1 MRFRKVAVLRG
12 PNIWANS
19 PVIEAWVELGP
30 LKDTASN
37 AVPGLNDR
45 LKSWLPTMIEHECS
59 EGHRGGFF
67 VRLDEGTYPA
77 HILEHV
83 TLELQCLAGTPVG
96 YGRARVTSEE
106 GVYRVV
112 FKYQEE
118 AVGLACLEAARE
130 LILAALEDRPF
141 DVAAEVQR
149 LRDLAREE
157 RPGLSTGALIAAA
170 RGRNIPYRRLGSE
183 CLIQLGHGA
192 LQRRISATETDR
204 TGAIATSIAG
214 DKELTRQLLLAV
226 GVPVPD
232 GRPVVGADD
241 AWDAAEE
248 LGLPVVIKPRGS
260 DYGRNVSLGLKTRAE
275 VVEAYEAA
283 AVEKNGVLVERHM
296 PGDSFRLLVVG
307 DRVVAA
313 SRRHPTHVVGDGR
326 STVAELVARANEDPR
341 RGDDFTAPLRK
352 IPLDVFALQSLVE
365 HGYSPESVPPARS
378 HVRLRRKVNH
388 VYGATDV
395 DVTDGVH
402 PEVSARAV
410 EAVRVIGLDVAGID
424 VIAGDIGRP
433 LEETGGVVLEV
444 NPSPG
449 LRMHLEPAEGAP
461 RPVAEAIIDTL
472 FPLEEDGRIPIVAV
486 TGVNGKTTTTRL
498 IAHVV
503 RGAGKTV
510 GMTCT
515 DGIYI
520 GDRRIKV
527 GDCSGP
533 RSARAILL
541 NPKVEA
547 AVFECARGGIL
558 REGLGFDRCKVAVVM
573 NIGEGDH
580 LGMAEMHT
588 AEDLIKVKRVP
599 VDVVLPDG
607 YAVLKADDPLVARM
621 AEFCK
626 GKVIF
631 FARDP
636 SDPVLSAHLGAGGR
650 AASVRDG
657 AIVLAVGPC
666 EEVLARLDDVPLTC
680 GGRVAFQ
687 VENALAAAAACWG
700 LGLPIEAIRAGLA
713 TFESDPDRT
722 PGRFNVLTANGATV
736 IVDFGHNPS
745 AMQVLV
751 ESLSAFPDG
760 RRTVVLSA
768 DGDRGDPAI
777 TRQARILAD
786 AFDEVILY
794 EEAARMRG
802 RAEGEIFDLLRL
814 GLDEGSRA
822 TKVREVHG
830 EEAAIASALDALQ
843 PGDVLLILLDAVET
857 SLPFIRDRLARKS
870 VAMTG
875 TLTVTSTT

>member
-1 MRFRKVAVLRG
+1 MRFRKVAILRG

-37 AVPGLNDR
+37 AVPGFNDR

-83 TLELQCLAGTPVG
+83 TLELQNLAGTPVG

-118 AVGLACLEAARE
+118 AVGVACLEAARE

-141 DVAAEVQR
+141 DVPAEVQR
-149 LRDLAREE
+149 LRDLVRDEH
-157 RPGLSTGALIAAA
+157 PGPSTGALIAAA
-170 RGRNIPYRRLGSE
+170 KGRNIPCRRLGSG

-204 TGAIATSIAG
+204 TGAIASSIAR
-214 DKELTRQLLLAV
+214 DKELSRQLLGAV

-241 AWDAAEE
+241 AWAAAEE

-260 DYGRNVSLGLKTRAE
+260 DHVLKVALGLETRDE
-275 VVEAYEAA
+275 VVAAYEAA
-283 AVEKNGVLVERHM
+283 AVGQDGVLVERQV
-296 PGDSFRLLVVG
+296 PGESFRLLVVG
-307 DRVVAA
+307 DRVVGA
-313 SRRHPTHVVGDGR
+313 SRREPTHVLGDGR
-326 STVAELVARANEDPR
+326 PSVAKSAAGTNGPAR
-341 RGDDFTAPLRK
+341 RGDNSTTPLR
-352 IPLDVFALQSLVE
+352 
-365 HGYSPESVPPARS
+365 R
-378 HVRLRRKVNH
+378 
-388 VYGATDV
+388 
-395 DVTDGVH
+395 VH
-402 PEVSARAV
+402 LEVAARAV
-410 EAVRVIGLDVAGID
+410 EAVRVVGLEVAGVD
-424 VIAGDIGRP
+424 VITVDIGRP
-433 LEETGGVVLEV
+433 LEETGGVILGVD
-444 NPSPG
+444 PSPD
-449 LRMHLEPAEGAP
+449 LRMHLEPGEGP
-461 RPVAEAIIDTL
+461 SRPVAEAILDTL
-472 FPLEEDGRIPIVAV
+472 FPPGEDGRIPIVAV

-498 IAHVV
+498 VAHVV
-503 RGAGKTV
+503 RGTGMMV

-520 GDRRIKV
+520 GDRRLEV

-547 AVFECARGGIL
+547 AVLECARGGIL

-580 LGMAEMHT
+580 LGLAELHT

-607 YAVLKADDPLVARM
+607 YAVLKADDPLVAGM

-636 SDPVLSAHLGAGGR
+636 SDPVVSAHRRAGGR
-650 AASVRDG
+650 AAFVRDG
-657 AIVLAVGPC
+657 AMVLAEGPR
-666 EEVLARLDDVPLTC
+666 EEILARLADVPLTF

-700 LGLPIEAIRAGLA
+700 LGLPHETIRAGLA
-713 TFESDPDRT
+713 SFDSDPDRT
-722 PGRFNVLTANGATV
+722 PGRFNVLTADGAT
-736 IVDFGHNPS
+736 IILDFGHNPS
-745 AMQVLV
+745 AMQMLV
-751 ESLSAFPDG
+751 ESLSAFPGG
-760 RRTVVLSA
+760 RRTLVLSA
-768 DGDRGDPAI
+768 AGDRSDSVI
-777 TRQARILAD
+777 VRQARILAD

-794 EEAARMRG
+794 DEASLKRG
-802 RAEGEIFDLLRL
+802 RDEGEINDLLRR
-814 GLDEGSRA
+814 GLADGSR
-822 TKVREVHG
+822 VSEVQEVHG
-830 EEAAIASALDALQ
+830 ELAAIAKALDHVQ
-843 PGDVLLILLDAVET
+843 PGDLLLILLDDVEV
-857 SLPFIRDRLARKS
+857 SLPFVREHLARKAA
-870 VAMTG
+870 VRTERLA
-875 TLTVTSTT
+875 VISTI